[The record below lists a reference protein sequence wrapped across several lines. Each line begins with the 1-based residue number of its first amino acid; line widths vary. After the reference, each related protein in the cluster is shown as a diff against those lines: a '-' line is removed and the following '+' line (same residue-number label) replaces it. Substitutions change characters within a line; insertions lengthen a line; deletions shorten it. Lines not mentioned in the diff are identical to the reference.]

1 MGSVIMGHGL
11 SCSEAGGILPDQG
24 WNPCPLHWQVDSY
37 PLYHQ
42 GSPLYTFVWDMLR
55 FYPVMGQ
62 ESRKRV
68 GEEVLGVFL
77 RMVLGK
83 VMASDEAIRD
93 GSLDSSGMERT
104 ILVSRGLS
112 RLR

>member
-1 MGSVIMGHGL
+1 MGSVIMGHRL

-62 ESRKRV
+62 ESIK
-68 GEEVLGVFL
+68 GWE